1 MDEGDKLAQE
11 LLEFRV
17 EHTRKYPHLPLAFER
32 KLIARVVHYLC
43 EQRRQGQTLEQC
55 SKKLGIAQGRL
66 KGWLYRRAPGPQGL
80 LRALPVTPS
89 LMRSVLVSS
98 ERASSIMVCSSTL
111 KRSMRRR
118 FCTKFQAST
127 KAAPTR
133 IAFSAIDA

>member
-80 LRALPVTPS
+80 LRPLPVTPS
-89 LMRSVLVSS
+89 LMRSVLISS
-98 ERASSIMVCSSTL
+98 QEVRVADGVPERVFTL
-111 KRSMRRR
+111 LSPAGFRVRGLRL
-118 FCTKFQAST
+118 QEL
-127 KAAPTR
+127 
-133 IAFSAIDA
+133 IALLKSLT